1 MNGMLQPNNAFNFQ
15 YYQPSTGRYID
26 PSLMDADEV
35 SRQAAGWSE
44 LIPASQA
51 PQSQMPMMP
60 MMPMYQ
66 PQPPTDG
73 ISSAVSQ
80 ISGGMGD
87 EYTNRLLS
95 ALGLGDV
102 SQYEIPEP
110 MSQPMPYYNPYM
122 NPYAGMFSP
131 FMQQPSTADLYYQS
145 QINPSSGTE
154 NANPGVGT
162 GGSYGG
168 SQFGRDLG
176 FGLMSMPFSPVANML
191 GHALTGIEL
200 EAIAKEFENLP
211 TVTGDGESSMG
222 SGVSPTGDDVEGT
235 PF

>member
-1 MNGMLQPNNAFNFQ
+1 MIGPMAPTVLPPDYDPADINPYAPGSKFNQGMFQ
-15 YYQPSTGRYID
+15 
-26 PSLMDADEV
+26 
-35 SRQAAGWSE
+35 
-44 LIPASQA
+44 
-51 PQSQMPMMP
+51 P

-66 PQPPTDG
+66 PQPTDG

-80 ISGGMGD
+80 LSGGMGD
-87 EYTNRLLS
+87 EYTNRLLG

-102 SQYEIPEP
+102 GQYQMQQPVYQP
-110 MSQPMPYYNPYM
+110 MSFYNPYM

-200 EAIAKEFENLP
+200 EAIANEFDNLP